1 MFDKIKG
8 KKLTYH
14 YNIVRGAYGPY
25 IGITG
30 YGGDANKLINIY
42 IPGYSVGSMDNYF

>member
-1 MFDKIKG
+1 MQ
-8 KKLTYH
+8 YN

-30 YGGDANKLINIY
+30 YSGEANKLLNIY
-42 IPGYSVGSMDNYF
+42 IPGYSLGAMDDYF